1 MCQRQRPA
9 RPSAWPPSALAGDIL
24 ALWAAPTTTV
34 ADRKRPLRA
43 VIESVQVTGLFRLY
57 QAAGGKTE
65 RQCVTTSRPVQWFA
79 VSHPSRRYPLDQ
91 MGVGQARPPPAR
103 PPPRIEPYS
112 KSFPR
117 QALDVHS
124 AQEIWTIRGGPLLL
138 LHHCRHAV
146 QHARRPQALSRLGS
160 PVSG

>member
-1 MCQRQRPA
+1 VCQRQRPA

-91 MGVGQARPPPAR
+91 MGVGQARPPPA
-103 PPPRIEPYS
+103 
-112 KSFPR
+112 
-117 QALDVHS
+117 V
-124 AQEIWTIRGGPLLL
+124 TIRKSCGAPPDIYGLTCTLTSSNHTISEYLPP
-138 LHHCRHAV
+138 A
-146 QHARRPQALSRLGS
+146 PSD
-160 PVSG
+160 